1 MAVCKLALLKCFR
14 SRAHKDDNVNKHS
27 YLVELHSSKKR
38 ETIHKKI
45 AKRN

>member
-1 MAVCKLALLKCFR
+1 MFQEPGTQ
-14 SRAHKDDNVNKHS
+14 DDNVNKHS

-45 AKRN
+45 ENETSKFPLNKNL